1 MLIENIINDKERILK
16 LTHEASK
23 DTHKN
28 ASNYKNFEKRLDN
41 TIAFHV
47 AYFVDV
53 PVAFAAMYQSPKWP
67 SNIVRICDRTFYFK
81 EARTSA
87 MSFWNNK
94 EIKAT
99 ASKYFI
105 PEQTKLALKN
115 NLTPFYSIEKI
126 SRRKALI
133 RQVELVNQYYDFK
146 YYVLPGMYWTCNSPV
161 GDNEKCW
168 QSVATLESS
177 ITDIKLPSKSLSYFI
192 NRKF

>member
-1 MLIENIINDKERILK
+1 MQILNIINDKESILK

-28 ASNYKNFEKRLDN
+28 ASNYKNFEKRLDD

-47 AYFVDV
+47 AYFVDI
-53 PVAFAAMYQSPKWP
+53 PIAFAAMYQSKKWP
-67 SNIVRICDRTFYFK
+67 SDIVRICDRTFYFK

-87 MSFWNNK
+87 MSFLNNK
-94 EIKAT
+94 DIKAT

-105 PEQTKLALKN
+105 PEQTKIALEKN
-115 NLTPFYSIEKI
+115 LIPFYSIEKL

-133 RQVELVNQYYDFK
+133 RQVELVNKLYDFK
-146 YYVLPGMYWTCNSPV
+146 YYVLPGMYWTCNSGV

-168 QSVATLESS
+168 QNVAVLEQY
-177 ITDIKLPSKSLSYFI
+177 TDKIKLPCKSLSYFI
-192 NRKF
+192 DRTL